1 MEKGGLL
8 GFLGRPGMSARHSR
22 NMLYVNAAVLNEL
35 DRKGYRL
42 ADTILEN
49 GDVVLHYEPWR
60 NRASVEADF
69 PLLVELGSV
78 VKVDVENYQVVIT
91 PQRRY
96 DR

>member
-1 MEKGGLL
+1 MNT
-8 GFLGRPGMSARHSR
+8 RHSR
-22 NMLYVNAAVLNEL
+22 HMLYVNAAVLNEL

-42 ADTILEN
+42 ADSVLEN
-49 GDVVLHYEPWR
+49 GDVVLHFEPWR
-60 NRASVEADF
+60 NKASVEADF
-69 PLLVELGSV
+69 PLLVQLGTV